1 MAVANSNTRQLITG
15 GRITLTYYGR
25 WTRFFAQGN
34 AQGITFVASSGDQG
48 GLLCP
53 TANYGTSGANPTFV
67 PGVSTPADDPNVTA
81 VGGGNLVTTATSGSL
96 NSAYVRESAFG
107 DPQAPYDIYGLGQNV
122 SGGYWGAGGGVS
134 PLFAKPLYQ
143 VLAKTGSS
151 RWRTL
156 PDVGEWNEHATIV
169 GLWHVLYTATYDD
182 NFPPG
187 GPYPSTPFP
196 FLESFKTWHGDG
208 TEFENAFLPP
218 SGGNICF
225 GVWKDMGKGTV
236 KLHHIGL
243 MFNPDGSLSAIFTD
257 DETNTVASNGK
268 TYKGMFDFKL
278 WPPSY
283 DAVGV
288 GKPIAEVK
296 GTIVATRITV
306 D

>member
-1 MAVANSNTRQLITG
+1 MKTISKMFRAGLGFVLTGAFLTAMAA
-15 GRITLTYYGR
+15 
-25 WTRFFAQGN
+25 AQCG
-34 AQGITFVASSGDQG
+34 T
-48 GLLCP
+48 P
-53 TANYGTSGANPTFV
+53 TAKLHKQAWRV
-67 PGVSTPADDPNVTA
+67 
-81 VGGGNLVTTATSGSL
+81 
-96 NSAYVRESAFG
+96 G
-107 DPQAPYDIYGLGQNV
+107 DPTALLALSIGVP
-122 SGGYWGAGGGVS
+122 SGGPPLLAIPFVS
-134 PLFAKPLYQ
+134 PHA
-143 VLAKTGSS
+143 
-151 RWRTL
+151 
-156 PDVGEWNEHATIV
+156 DGEWNEHATIV

-187 GPYPSTPFP
+187 GPYPPTPFP

-208 TEFENAFLPP
+208 TEFENAFVPP

-257 DETNTVASNGK
+257 DETNTVVSDGK

-288 GKPIAEVK
+288 GEPIAEVK